1 MYALK
6 YALINKTLDLPDKDL
21 KSTVLNKL
29 KYLKEIMNK
38 ELKTRKLMN
47 IWNENIHK
55 EFINRIYTVYQ

>member
-6 YALINKTLDLPDKDL
+6 YALISKTLDLPDKDL

-38 ELKTRKLMN
+38 ELKTRKMMN

-55 EFINRIYTVYQ
+55 EIEFILFTNS